1 MSTKAPYKHFDI
13 TRFMKRQVALFKGE
27 GSFVNIIFSFMG
39 CGVAVVYGVFNPKS
53 LESVAD

>member
-1 MSTKAPYKHFDI
+1 
-13 TRFMKRQVALFKGE
+13 MKRQVALFKGE